1 MHIYHTAHAFAF
13 SLKCCVVLLT
23 NAFLSLWMQSR
34 FFGAILRNPGLHK
47 SWRNPSA
54 SPKSHSDMSHS
65 QISPQG
71 AGWGN
76 IFNLNLDTIGPVRHR
91 KNGLGVLKP
100 QKPLPET
107 RLSINTRYS
116 PQLPSSL
123 FSLPLSLSLSL
134 SCWALHSYIYYI
146 IIQTLGNWKK
156 NSTNKKN
163 KSSGS
168 VVLLLKEHLSPAL
181 PLRVG
186 VG

>member
-1 MHIYHTAHAFAF
+1 MHIHTFTF
-13 SLKCCVVLLT
+13 SLKCCILI
-23 NAFLSLWMQSR
+23 NAFFFCGCKTNFLEPFYDSQGCRRAGEIHLSPQNH
-34 FFGAILRNPGLHK
+34 ILTC
-47 SWRNPSA
+47 
-54 SPKSHSDMSHS
+54 

-71 AGWGN
+71 AGWGS
-76 IFNLNLDTIGPVRHR
+76 IFKPNQDTIGPLRHR

-107 RLSINTRYS
+107 RLSINIRYS

-123 FSLPLSLSLSL
+123 FSLPLFLSLS
-134 SCWALHSYIYYI
+134 LHSYIYRI
-146 IIQTLGNWKK
+146 IIQMLGKCNKK
-156 NSTNKKN
+156 NSKNKIN